1 MGGELLRLGSAPLH
15 EEREW
20 ESEGVTVLRAEVTLP
35 QCEGES
41 RAARRFNGWYRRCA
55 SAYLR
60 YCAEEL
66 YPRAAAGMRGAMVRS
81 APWER
86 ASAVLGY
93 TVTLA
98 RGGLLSLYTEGR
110 EENLAPPLTIRRAEI
125 WSLHDGL
132 MLEAADFFP
141 RGTPVRRL
149 LAERAREA
157 VAARQALGARYA
169 PDARAQLRRA
179 LSLRNFYLTPEGA
192 HWFYPMYALAPAA
205 AGIPDFCLP
214 YGEEGPFLPPAE

>member
-1 MGGELLRLGSAPLH
+1 MSGELLRLGSAPLR

-20 ESEGVTVLRAEVTLP
+20 ESDGVTVLRAEVTLP

-41 RAARRFNGWYRRCA
+41 RAARRFNSYYRRSA
-55 SAYLR
+55 AAYLR

-66 YPRAAAGMRGAMVRS
+66 YPRAAAGMREAMARS

-86 ASAVLGY
+86 AGAALTY

-98 RGGLLSLYTEGR
+98 RGELLSLYTEGR
-110 EENLAPPLTIRRAEI
+110 EESLAPPLTIRRAEI
-125 WSLHDGL
+125 WSMRDGL
-132 MLEAADFFP
+132 VLEAADFFP
-141 RGTPVRRL
+141 RGTPIRRV
-149 LAERAREA
+149 LAARAWKT

-169 PDARAQLRRA
+169 PNVRAQLRRA
-179 LSLRNFYLTPEGA
+179 LSLRSFYLAPEGA

-205 AGIPDFCLP
+205 AGIPDFTLP
-214 YGEEGPFLPPAE
+214 YGEAGLFLPPEG